1 MALHLCGFRGDLLRM
16 QTRLRD
22 LAGEYLGDKC
32 RGCESNLFG
41 DVAG

>member
-1 MALHLCGFRGDLLRM
+1 VALHLCGFRGDLLRM
-16 QTRLRD
+16 QIRFRD
-22 LAGEYLGDKC
+22 FVGEYFDGKC